1 MAVALGERS
10 IEMVEEKTDDI
21 VSDVNKWDGYKS
33 EFESTMNNDVGSTFT
48 TEFTIGGTAAE
59 KLLKTF
65 NILIGMEGAI
75 NTLTQKTYDFLAEQ
89 RRLNEQELQSNP

>member
-1 MAVALGERS
+1 MAVALGEHS

-59 KLLKTF
+59 KLLKT
-65 NILIGMEGAI
+65 L
-75 NTLTQKTYDFLAEQ
+75 
-89 RRLNEQELQSNP
+89 RLRSIDCLF